1 MESAAVWSTTLASV
15 AYDGATELLEL
26 EFCSRAIYQYF
37 GVSAEVYAGLLSS
50 SSKGTY
56 FNEIIRNR
64 YQFARVAERRD

>member
-1 MESAAVWSTTLASV
+1 MECTPISSTTLVSV
-15 AYDGATELLEL
+15 EYDGARELLEL

-37 GVSAEVYAGLLSS
+37 GVPAEVHSGLLSS
-50 SSKGTY
+50 SSKGAY